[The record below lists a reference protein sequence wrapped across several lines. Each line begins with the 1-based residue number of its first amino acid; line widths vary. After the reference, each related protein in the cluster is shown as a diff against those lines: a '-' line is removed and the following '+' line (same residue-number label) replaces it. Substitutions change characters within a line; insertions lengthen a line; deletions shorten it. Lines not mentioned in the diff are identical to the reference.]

1 MSTLLLLLLLTTV
14 PFSLIAGLLNGL
26 AGLRFFSLTNF
37 ESILLSVLKKYN
49 VEQLFLQSKE
59 SNQWSELTMLTK
71 LDIIYT
77 LCEFRL
83 QLGDVELK
91 ITVSCP
97 LHLNLVPLGPSLRL
111 NGLSVSVCGF
121 EGVRAE

>member
-1 MSTLLLLLLLTTV
+1 M
-14 PFSLIAGLLNGL
+14 
-26 AGLRFFSLTNF
+26 TNF

-91 ITVSCP
+91 ITVSSCP
-97 LHLNLVPLGPSLRL
+97 PLLNLIATFCDSELFVFGLKEYEPSDLRIEPIGVDSNGNTLWYFGDLRL
-111 NGLSVSVCGF
+111 Y
-121 EGVRAE
+121 EEK

>member
-1 MSTLLLLLLLTTV
+1 MARWLTV
-14 PFSLIAGLLNGL
+14 RLFAC
-26 AGLRFFSLTNF
+26 SLTNF
-37 ESILLSVLKKYN
+37 ESVLLSVLKKYN

-83 QLGDVELK
+83 QLNDVELK
-91 ITVSCP
+91 ITVS
-97 LHLNLVPLGPSLRL
+97 
-111 NGLSVSVCGF
+111 
-121 EGVRAE
+121 GVAL